1 MKLVITM
8 SRRFGTGASI
18 IAEELSKRLDI
29 PVYDKVMA
37 LYEEITR
44 LIQNHVITA
53 AYVLDGKGVV
63 PALSKM
69 AFGNMLGV
77 TVNQELKGQEL
88 FGRENGNLIVKLVN
102 LLPVETTVGLSNLKI
117 QGSVIK
123 RTVLRGTPSDKK
135 AVPVSDRWIP
145 DGNKIILPA
154 YSFVVLEL
162 IPPFAT

>member
-1 MKLVITM
+1 
-8 SRRFGTGASI
+8 
-18 IAEELSKRLDI
+18 
-29 PVYDKVMA
+29 
-37 LYEEITR
+37 
-44 LIQNHVITA
+44 
-53 AYVLDGKGVV
+53 
-63 PALSKM
+63 
-69 AFGNMLGV
+69 
-77 TVNQELKGQEL
+77 
-88 FGRENGNLIVKLVN
+88 